1 MRLDWTKLIPK
12 PRSAFLLVQCNE
24 CGHKQ
29 VVFDCAK
36 SEVPCQVCGAVIA
49 KPKGGKA
56 EILGKVVDRYG

>member
-1 MRLDWTKLIPK
+1 MRIDWSKLIPK

-29 VVFDCAK
+29 VVFDNAK
-36 SEVPCQVCGAVIA
+36 IEVSCQICGATLA
-49 KPKGGKA
+49 KPRSGKA